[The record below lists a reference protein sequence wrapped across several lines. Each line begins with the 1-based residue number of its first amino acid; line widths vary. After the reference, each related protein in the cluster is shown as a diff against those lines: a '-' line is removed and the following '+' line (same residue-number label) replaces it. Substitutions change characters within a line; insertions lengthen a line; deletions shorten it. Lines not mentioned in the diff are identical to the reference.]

1 MPLKSNPTTE
11 QSRRH
16 NNETIANA
24 LRKTGGNVAA
34 AAQALGY
41 ERAALHR
48 RITATPGLR
57 DVLEQ
62 ERETL
67 VDVAES
73 MLLKKVYEGDMTA
86 VMYTLNNS
94 PAAKRRGWGPR
105 QEVTG
110 ADGGPLRIEFVNDWR
125 TNSD

>member
-24 LRKTGGNVAA
+24 LRKVGGNISQCAR
-34 AAQALGY
+34 ALDCN
-41 ERAALHR
+41 RSSLQR
-48 RITATPGLR
+48 RIAATPGLR

-110 ADGGPLRIEFVNDWR
+110 ADGGPLRIEFINDWR